1 MSTPD
6 VVLAP
11 GMLCD
16 RRLFE
21 SQIEAMRGS
30 VSVADL
36 TRADSIAGMAE
47 RLLDDAPAQF
57 ALAGL
62 SLGGIVALE
71 CVRLAPERITHL
83 ALLDTTPRA
92 DTPEKRDTRTHQIRE
107 ADAGHFKDIVV
118 NELKPGYLAT
128 SLMND
133 SSLRQL
139 VIDMA
144 VSLGPDV
151 FARQSTALMGR
162 RSNEALLPDIT
173 AKTLVLCGE
182 EDRLCPVTLH
192 QEMAAAIPNAR
203 LMVIP
208 DCGHLPTLERPDTV
222 TAALA
227 EWLSQ

>member
-1 MSTPD
+1 MRSPD

-21 SQIEAMRGS
+21 PQIEVLSGN
-30 VSVADL
+30 VTVADL
-36 TRADSIAGMAE
+36 TQADSISGMAE
-47 RLLDDAPAQF
+47 HLLAGAPARF

-92 DTPEKRDTRTHQIRE
+92 DTPEKRDTRTHQMRE
-107 ADAGHFKDIVV
+107 ADAGHFRDIVV

-133 SSLRQL
+133 AALRQL

-144 VSLGPDV
+144 VDLGPDV
-151 FARQSTALMGR
+151 FHRQSSALMGR
-162 RSNEALLPDIT
+162 RSNEALLPNIT

-182 EDRLCPVTLH
+182 EDRLCPVALH
-192 QEMAAAIPNAR
+192 QQMAATIPNAH
-203 LMVIP
+203 LTVIP

-222 TAALA
+222 TAALS

>member
-21 SQIEAMRGS
+21 PQIEAIEGR

-36 TRADSIAGMAE
+36 TRADSIAGMAKS
-47 RLLDDAPAQF
+47 LLDSAPTQF

-83 ALLDTTPRA
+83 ALLDTTPLA
-92 DTPEKRDTRTHQIRE
+92 DTQEKRDTRTHQIRE
-107 ADAGHFKDIVV
+107 ADAGHFRDIVV

-133 SSLRQL
+133 SALRQL

-162 RSNEALLPDIT
+162 RSAEALLPDIA

-182 EDRLCPVTLH
+182 EDRLCPVALH
-192 QEMAAAIPNAR
+192 QQMAAAIPDAQ

-222 TAALA
+222 CAAILA
-227 EWLSQ
+227 WLNR